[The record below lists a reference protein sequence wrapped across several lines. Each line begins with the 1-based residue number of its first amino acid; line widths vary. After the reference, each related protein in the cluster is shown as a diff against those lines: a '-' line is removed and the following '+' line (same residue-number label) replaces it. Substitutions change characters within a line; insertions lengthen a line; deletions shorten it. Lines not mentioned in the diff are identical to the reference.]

1 MINICKHVRS
11 TIFAVALL
19 GPQTFGQTVQQ
30 PAAQQPAP
38 QQPTPQ
44 QPTTQQPT
52 TQQPAAPQA
61 PPPPATTTPA
71 TTTPATQDNTPGS
84 DVTTKPPRY
93 SFGVR
98 VEYFPERLFQTQ
110 YVVIN
115 TINPIQNSSYFGTS
129 AGSKYTLG
137 LTAEYLLTDHI
148 SLGLDF
154 FRHQEEY
161 TQLDQVK
168 SGLLDPNSSYDNRPL
183 TSITQDTR
191 ADYWDFPLVARYYGL
206 VGKAPRGLGWLSQ
219 TFLIGGIAYRHVS
232 NIRTGTST
240 SLPDSSTSYNEIPV
254 APNHNNLFGVV
265 GGVGYK
271 LFEYGKFKAMGE
283 GRYTRWFGYTFQ
295 GPAYESQKNQ
305 LEIGLS
311 FTY

>member
-1 MINICKHVRS
+1 MINICKQVRY
-11 TIFAVALL
+11 TICAVALL
-19 GPQTFGQTVQQ
+19 GSSTFGQAVQQ
-30 PAAQQPAP
+30 PTAP
-38 QQPTPQ
+38 QQPASPQ
-44 QPTTQQPT
+44 QPTVPQPT
-52 TQQPAAPQA
+52 
-61 PPPPATTTPA
+61 PPPSTSTTP
-71 TTTPATQDNTPGS
+71 DNTPGS
-84 DVTTKPPRY
+84 DVTVTPARI

-98 VEYFPERLFQTQ
+98 VEYFPERFFQTQ
-110 YVVIN
+110 Y
-115 TINPIQNSSYFGTS
+115 TQTSSTNPILSSAYFATS

-137 LTAEYLLTDHI
+137 LTGEYLLTKRI

-154 FRHQEEY
+154 YYHQEEY
-161 TQLDQVK
+161 TQLDQIK

-183 TSITQDTR
+183 TSVTQDTR
-191 ADYWDFPLVARYYGL
+191 ADYWDVPVVARYYGL
-206 VGKAPRGLGWLSQ
+206 RSKAPRGLGWLSQ
-219 TFLIGGIAYRHVS
+219 TFLIGGGAYRHVS

-240 SLPDSSTSYNEIPV
+240 SLPDGSTAYNEIPV
-254 APNHNNLFGVV
+254 APNHNNLLGLV

-283 GRYTRWFGYTFQ
+283 ARYTRWFGYTFQ